1 MIGKK
6 NERSLNERLDRIGR
20 AVVRASGLSDE
31 EAESAASSPFLY
43 ARLRSRIAAE
53 RARREAG
60 ESWFTLLGVAW
71 RTIPA
76 MALTTVL
83 AVTLLWLTSA
93 GAGSSGSFGD
103 EALLGASDIGV
114 EQVVFADGRALSS
127 DDVLTT
133 IMDNDGREASR

>member
-20 AVVRASGLSDE
+20 AFVRASGLNDE

-60 ESWFTLLGVAW
+60 ESWFALVGVAW

-83 AVTLLWLTSA
+83 AVTLLWLTST
-93 GAGSSGSFGD
+93 GAGSSTVFGD
-103 EALLGASDIGV
+103 ESLLGASDNGI
-114 EQVVFADGRALSS
+114 EQVVFADGRVLSS
-127 DDVLTT
+127 DDVLAT
-133 IMDNDGREASR
+133 IMNDDGREASR